1 MTVFCRPVRRS
12 RTLLAGAAAL
22 VAMLSSSGGLRAEE
36 AAPATAPAAAIPAA
50 DPAPGFVRVEGKRF
64 VSPDGTTFPIRGM
77 SLGNW
82 LVPEG
87 YMFKFGTMRSPRQI
101 ERVIERLVGPE
112 EAARFWTR
120 FRDAYITRDDI
131 AFLKAAG
138 FTTVRVPL
146 HYRFFVAAD
155 DPAHPDDV
163 RFEGEGWRRLDALF
177 GWCRDLGMKVI
188 LDMHAAPGGQTGVN
202 HDDGVGYPLTFY
214 VPAYQRLTIAVWRE
228 IARRYRDEPALIGY
242 DLLNEPI
249 STYHDIDYLNDRLEP
264 FYEEITAAIRAVDPN
279 HVVIVEGAQWAVN
292 FDVFGPPFADN
303 VAYSYHKFWAAPERR
318 SVQAYVNF
326 ADRWDVPVFVGET
339 GELNDEWNAAYRAVN
354 ERFGIGWSFWTYKNL
369 ASESTIASIR
379 MPDGWKAIAELGSV
393 PVQEFDTAPVPDRA
407 VAQSVLDA
415 YLANLPLA
423 RTHINDGYILSLGGT
438 VPALPAADGATTPE
452 MASSAPV
459 PAEAAP

>member
-1 MTVFCRPVRRS
+1 MTVFRRKTRRS
-12 RTLLAGAAAL
+12 CRLFAGASAL
-22 VAMLSSSGGLRAEE
+22 VAVLLSTGPTEAEE
-36 AAPATAPAAAIPAA
+36 PPPAGPVAAIPGY

-64 VSPDGTTFPIRGM
+64 VSPDGATFPIRGM

-87 YMFKFGTMRSPRQI
+87 YMFKFATMRSPRQI

-112 EAARFWTR
+112 AAARFWTR

-146 HYRFFVAAD
+146 HYRFFVEAE
-155 DPAHPDDV
+155 DPAHPDAV
-163 RFEGEGWRRLDALF
+163 RFEGEGWGRLDALF
-177 GWCRDLGMKVI
+177 GWCRELGMKVI

-202 HDDGVGYPLTFY
+202 HDDGIGYPLTFY
-214 VPAYQRLTIAVWRE
+214 VPAYRRLTIAVWRE
-228 IARRYRDEPALIGY
+228 IARRYRDEPALLGY

-249 STYHDIDYLNDRLEP
+249 STYHDIDYLNDRLQP
-264 FYEEITAAIRAVDPN
+264 FYEEITAAIRSVDPN
-279 HVVIVEGAQWAVN
+279 HVVIVEGAQWAVS
-292 FDVFGPPFADN
+292 FEAFGPPFADN
-303 VAYSYHKFWAAPERR
+303 VAYSYHKFWASPERR
-318 SVQAYVNF
+318 SVQAYVDF
-326 ADRWDVPVFVGET
+326 ANRWNVPVFVGET

-354 ERFGIGWSFWTYKNL
+354 ERFGLGWSFWTYKNL
-369 ASESTIASIR
+369 DSQSTIASIR
-379 MPDGWKAIAELGSV
+379 MPAGWDAIAKLGSV
-393 PVQEFDTAPVPDRA
+393 PVQDFDTAPVPDRA

-438 VPALPAADGATTPE
+438 VPPLPETGGAAPAE
-452 MASSAPV
+452 MASSPAV
-459 PAEAAP
+459 PGGAAP